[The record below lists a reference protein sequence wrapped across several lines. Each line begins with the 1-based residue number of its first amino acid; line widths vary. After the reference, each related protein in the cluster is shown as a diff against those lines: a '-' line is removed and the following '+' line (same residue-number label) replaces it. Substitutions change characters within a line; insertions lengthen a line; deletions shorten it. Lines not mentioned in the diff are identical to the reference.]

1 MLSDLRSN
9 RPEVFSEKGVIKNFT
24 KFTGKHLCQSQVESL
39 TLMQV
44 NLRYINPN
52 EHQAEVRVNLV
63 PQYKDQFNVIIL
75 FTLYRET
82 LVQ

>member
-1 MLSDLRSN
+1 
-9 RPEVFSEKGVIKNFT
+9 
-24 KFTGKHLCQSQVESL
+24 
-39 TLMQV
+39 MQV

-63 PQYKDQFNVIIL
+63 PQYKDQFNAIIL

-82 LVQ
+82 LIQ

>member
-1 MLSDLRSN
+1 
-9 RPEVFSEKGVIKNFT
+9 
-24 KFTGKHLCQSQVESL
+24 
-39 TLMQV
+39 MQV
-44 NLRYINPN
+44 NLRYINAN
-52 EHQAEVRVNLV
+52 EHQAEVTVNLV